1 MRSSTQNVLLFI
13 CPYLPIGKWWQNID
27 TKFPKCSKTLI
38 KQGFF
43 LIVKI
48 FKKPPNQWVG
58 IGRQTL
64 PPLGV
69 LHSERLKA
77 VQ

>member
-1 MRSSTQNVLLFI
+1 MQSSTQNVLLFL
-13 CPYLPIGKWWQNID
+13 CPYLPIGKNCQNAI
-27 TKFPKCSKTLI
+27 TKYPKCSKTLI
-38 KQGFF
+38 KQGFS

-48 FKKPPNQWVG
+48 FKKPPNQWVS

-69 LHSERLKA
+69 LHSEHLKA

>member
-27 TKFPKCSKTLI
+27 TKYPQYPKTLI
-38 KQGFF
+38 KQGVS

-48 FKKPPNQWVG
+48 FKKRLNQWVS

-64 PPLGV
+64 PPLTI
-69 LHSERLKA
+69 LHTEHLKA